1 MRLRYIFKNTTKKMI
16 TNKIFNLKC
25 SENELEII
33 ENILNDV
40 YEDLEFERK
49 LSRSLDGRTK
59 EVYDTAIVILN
70 RINKIK

>member
-49 LSRSLDGRTK
+49 LSRFLDGRTK